1 MSYTDRQSMIQF
13 IRYGAV
19 GVINTMVTLL
29 VIFVCKSL
37 IGFNPWVSNA
47 IGYIAGFINSFIWNK
62 VWVFRSHNGVV
73 REAFRFCVGFILCY
87 GLQLLATWLL
97 TEHTPIGDIIIDI
110 LGFSISGYGI
120 ATLMGMIIYT
130 IANFVF
136 NRTVTFK

>member
-73 REAFRFCVGFILCY
+73 REALRFCVGFILCY

-110 LGFSISGYGI
+110 LGLSISGYGI

-130 IANFVF
+130 IANFLF
-136 NRTVTFK
+136 NRAVTFK